1 MTAAP
6 APTGTPE
13 TEAPTCRQ
21 HGPMIERPAQTPEQ
35 EFTGT
40 WWTCADPTCRNA
52 HLAPSPELLAQLAE
66 QGTKPRGTITITHT
80 RADGTLLEGSR
91 KGDGV
96 WEIVRQHGF
105 RSSRSVGLYISHSRD
120 KAAKLWNIGR
130 AAKALRAAGWTV
142 AIDIDEDTRRS
153 FAEAEA
159 DRVERAGERADRF
172 SGYADN
178 AAARSEGRYKSAM
191 DGIRG
196 IEPGQ
201 PILVGHHSER
211 GHRRA
216 LERHD
221 NNMRA
226 SIREQEKAA
235 HFASRAQAA
244 GAYEAFRNNPGRT
257 LRRIKTLEA
266 DLRRVERRLAEAG
279 EAVTAWTAV
288 QQRRREELAEEI
300 GYWQHVIAKAEE
312 DGFKVWG
319 KADFKKGDFC
329 RYEGRW
335 YEVLRVN
342 AKSLTIPHIHN
353 GIGRQVVRKGD
364 GGRTADWTWTAPY
377 DGVTARRSAEE
388 MAAAESATDQID
400 GETA

>member
-1 MTAAP
+1 MTAV
-6 APTGTPE
+6 TGTPE

-21 HGPMIERPAQTPEQ
+21 HGPMVERSAQTPEQ

-52 HLAPSPELLAQLAE
+52 HLTPSPELLAQLAE
-66 QGTKPRGTITITHT
+66 QGAKPRGIITLTHT

-105 RSSRSVGLYISHSRD
+105 RSSRSVGLYISRSRD
-120 KAAKLWNIGR
+120 KAAKHWQIDR
-130 AAKALRAAGWTV
+130 AAAALRTAGWTV
-142 AIDIDEDTRRS
+142 VVDIDEDARRS
-153 FAEAEA
+153 FADAEQERY
-159 DRVERAGERADRF
+159 DRAEERADRF

-178 AAARSEGRYKSAM
+178 AAARSGGRYKAAM

-226 SIREQEKAA
+226 SIEEQSKAE
-235 HFASRAQAA
+235 HWSGRAQASEH
-244 GAYEAFRNNPGRT
+244 YEAFRKNPGRT
-257 LRRIKTLEA
+257 LRRVAKLEA
-266 DLRRVERRLAEAG
+266 DLRRVQRHLADAADGSAWAAEQNRRHEELTEEIAYWRRAIAEA
-279 EAVTAWTAV
+279 EA
-288 QQRRREELAEEI
+288 Q
-300 GYWQHVIAKAEE
+300 
-312 DGFKVWG
+312 GFKVWG

-388 MAAAESATDQID
+388 MAAAEPVTDPAE
-400 GETA
+400 GESGS